1 MIDVNS
7 ATFKQDIQYELAK
20 LDITQ
25 RQMALDL
32 GFTEPY
38 LSNILSYLKSAKT
51 MKYREEIVE
60 YIERK
65 KAILN
70 EVIESRC
77 VVNE

>member
-1 MIDVNS
+1 MINVNS

-25 RQMALDL
+25 RKMALDL

-38 LSNILSYLKSAKT
+38 LSNILSYLKGAKT
-51 MKYREEIVE
+51 IKYREKIVE

-65 KAILN
+65 KEVN
-70 EVIESRC
+70 EVIESGC
-77 VVNE
+77 AVNE